1 MATGDTDARRLTDIA
16 QSNPVGGP
24 TTDRTAVA
32 RLSALFAATSP
43 LLHNVQITGH
53 THPHRNPA
61 MLKHMPLLLMLLP
74 MLCTGVAVAE
84 TDDKVPIEI
93 IQLQHRSADELMPH
107 IQPLLGPRDALTGT
121 GYRLIVR
128 TSPGRL
134 NQIREVIAELD
145 QPVRQLRLTVRVED
159 NARRDVQR
167 IDPAGEI
174 DAQGGVVR
182 RYTTTRR
189 NGEQWVRVQEGQQA
203 HIREGEVIPMATI
216 AYLRRDGTLV
226 GGIDY
231 QSLDRG
237 FVVTPHLMPDGRVRL
252 HIAQIAERES
262 PAGGARIETR
272 GLETVVTVEAG
283 EWVDLGGTVG
293 HSRSDEQ
300 RIIGTQR
307 TRDRDTGTV
316 LVKVEIEG

>member
-1 MATGDTDARRLTDIA
+1 MSILSSPFSFMR
-16 QSNPVGGP
+16 QFNPKIW
-24 TTDRTAVA
+24 
-32 RLSALFAATSP
+32 AASLQLRESVTMKHLPAFLLVLP
-43 LLHNVQITGH
+43 LLFWI
-53 THPHRNPA
+53 
-61 MLKHMPLLLMLLP
+61 
-74 MLCTGVAVAE
+74 GVVPAE

-159 NARRDVQR
+159 RAQHDQQR

-174 DAQGGVVR
+174 DAQGRVVR

-203 HIREGEVIPMATI
+203 HIREGEVIPMASI

-226 GGIDY
+226 GGVDY
-231 QSLDRG
+231 QGLDRG

-252 HIAQIAERES
+252 HIVQIAERES
-262 PAGGARIETR
+262 PAGGGRIETR
-272 GLETVVTVEAG
+272 GLETVVTIETG

-293 HSRSDEQ
+293 RSRMDDQ

-307 TRDRDTGTV
+307 TRDRDAGAV
-316 LVKVEIEG
+316 LVKVDVEG